1 MRHYSLLR
9 AIAQAGQSPCDKYAC
24 AARVQC
30 AEKELAC
37 QAFEHFVESGRALHP
52 RVDMSQLG
60 HPDQWPMLDMIT
72 PTRSTFVAMS
82 SDSQRLPET
91 RDKLVAATLAT
102 GEQSQSA
109 LQLAWDQP

>member
-9 AIAQAGQSPCDKYAC
+9 AIAQVGQSPCDKYAC

-72 PTRSTFVAMS
+72 PTRSTFVALS
-82 SDSQRLPET
+82 TDSLRLPET
-91 RDKLVAATLAT
+91 RDKREAATVAS
-102 GEQSQSA
+102 GVKCQPP
-109 LQLAWDQP
+109 LQTVWGQP